1 MVKRDESSAWGIF
14 IALAI
19 LWAAHVYAAYYPS
32 GQVWGI
38 LHGLALP
45 PLWRW
50 VVWLAGLSLIF
61 PPVARAGARVIGKLH
76 LRLPGALAAGTVAR
90 RVIIFVLLFVPL
102 FVFRSRAH
110 IFGDGYRMLDRLAE
124 AGPSVLFSAD
134 ILKETLDFGWHWLNH
149 RLWAEPLGISPALTY
164 GFLNCIAGVI
174 LLLGLTRLI
183 KELTPHREHR
193 LLLWSAILSS
203 GTLLLGLGYVESY
216 TWALAGSVWA
226 MVYAV
231 RSVNKPGLWR
241 VALLI
246 WIVAVG
252 FHLLAL
258 IFAPAFLWMLW
269 RDKIKQPPAIKPLWS
284 FVILGVLTIGGA
296 LIAARLLNS
305 QLFVFPSPGQSSP
318 YLLWS
323 PAHLIDTLNILLLV
337 APAFFV
343 LIIPALSAANQTKPG
358 QAWGF
363 VFIAAISAWWAALVI
378 DPSLGAARDWDL
390 ISYFG
395 PFLGLSMAGLFLI
408 RRPQIS
414 PTTVRI
420 IAVQLLGLGI
430 FHTVPWVA
438 VHQNAAQAV
447 ETMDVMLVDDP
458 HLSVEYDQ
466 ATRAVDFAK
475 FLITD
480 ELQRYDLG
488 TKYYLRRVAVVPDDP
503 DAWWSLGSMY
513 WYRGLPDSCYRAYRR
528 SLRADS
534 TNAVY
539 WHNFGLLLLGQNRVA
554 EAKPCFFKVLKLQ
567 PDNWQV
573 CWGLGEIYRREK
585 KYDSAVTMFHNV
597 ARIKPDFWEAYC
609 AAGVELM
616 HNKDYQAALDEF
628 NQALKL
634 NPTEAIMYR
643 RMLEIS
649 LLHKN
654 VSAMQQVLQNWRR
667 AATPQ
672 TKDEIRQWASL
683 VDSIPTLALDDIT
696 AAELFARM
704 GEWYTGRGLDNV
716 AADCFYR
723 ATQLDSI
730 NNTYRTRYD
739 ALRAIMKQ
747 RLSDLQ

>member
-1 MVKRDESSAWGIF
+1 M
-14 IALAI
+14 
-19 LWAAHVYAAYYPS
+19 
-32 GQVWGI
+32 
-38 LHGLALP
+38 
-45 PLWRW
+45 
-50 VVWLAGLSLIF
+50 
-61 PPVARAGARVIGKLH
+61 
-76 LRLPGALAAGTVAR
+76 
-90 RVIIFVLLFVPL
+90 
-102 FVFRSRAH
+102 
-110 IFGDGYRMLDRLAE
+110 
-124 AGPSVLFSAD
+124 
-134 ILKETLDFGWHWLNH
+134 
-149 RLWAEPLGISPALTY
+149 
-164 GFLNCIAGVI
+164 
-174 LLLGLTRLI
+174 
-183 KELTPHREHR
+183 
-193 LLLWSAILSS
+193 
-203 GTLLLGLGYVESY
+203 
-216 TWALAGSVWA
+216 
-226 MVYAV
+226 
-231 RSVNKPGLWR
+231 
-241 VALLI
+241 
-246 WIVAVG
+246 
-252 FHLLAL
+252 
-258 IFAPAFLWMLW
+258 
-269 RDKIKQPPAIKPLWS
+269 
-284 FVILGVLTIGGA
+284 
-296 LIAARLLNS
+296 
-305 QLFVFPSPGQSSP
+305 
-318 YLLWS
+318 
-323 PAHLIDTLNILLLV
+323 
-337 APAFFV
+337 
-343 LIIPALSAANQTKPG
+343 
-358 QAWGF
+358 
-363 VFIAAISAWWAALVI
+363 VI

-408 RRPQIS
+408 RRPEVS
-414 PTTVRI
+414 STAVGV

-458 HLSVEYDQ
+458 HLSVEYDN

-480 ELQRYDLG
+480 EVQRYDLG

-539 WHNFGLLLLGQNRVA
+539 WHNFGLLLLGQNRIA
-554 EAKPCFFKVLKLQ
+554 EAKPCFFKVLKFQ

-616 HNKDYQAALDEF
+616 HQKDYQAALDEF

-667 AATPQ
+667 AATAQ

-683 VDSIPTLALDDIT
+683 VDTLETPALDDAA

-704 GEWYTGRGLDNV
+704 GEWYTGRALDHV
-716 AADCFYR
+716 AFDCFYR
-723 ATQLDSI
+723 ATQLDST
-730 NNTYRTRYD
+730 NVTYRTRYD

-747 RLSDLQ
+747 RLGG